1 MAAIRG
7 LLGSKKFWSA
17 ILGGVIAA
25 VCDHLGVDQQTI
37 YGILG
42 LFGVQI
48 AGQGLADVGKERT
61 KAKIEAVREGIIA
74 DTEGLSPADRIAALK
89 AEALGDDA
97 DDEE

>member
-1 MAAIRG
+1 MGAIRG

-17 ILGGVIAA
+17 VIAAVCGA

-48 AGQGLADVGKERT
+48 AGQGLADAGKEAAKV
-61 KAKIEAVREGIIA
+61 KAAIQGETA
-74 DTEGLSPADRIAALK
+74 DLEPSDRAAKLK
-89 AEALGDDA
+89 EEALGGD
-97 DDEE
+97 